1 MNISFAFKNFEP
13 SDHLKEY
20 AASRFEKMAK
30 FIGDTV
36 ETELQITLSV
46 EKFRHKADVVL
57 TADNLHISAY
67 EESEDMYSTIDLVL
81 DKLESQLK
89 RMRERHKER
98 RKQGAPKS
106 ARMDLIR
113 FEGEKGHRVPTIKES
128 DNFEPKPMHIDE
140 AAMQLENLKYEF
152 LVFRNADNSRVNVIY
167 RSKNG
172 DFGLIDPGN

>member
-36 ETELQITLSV
+36 ETELQISLSV

-57 TADNLHISAY
+57 LADNLHLSAY
-67 EESEDMYSTIDLVL
+67 EESEDMYATIDQVL
-81 DKLESQLK
+81 DKLEAQLK

-98 RKQGAPKS
+98 RKQGTPRA
-106 ARMDLIR
+106 ARMDLIS
-113 FEGEKGHRVPTIKES
+113 FDGDKDGGVPTIKET

-140 AAMQLENLKYEF
+140 AVMQLDSLKYEF
-152 LVFRNADNSRVNVIY
+152 LVFRNADTGRVNVIY